1 MSARPFA
8 VVTGATTGIGRA
20 FAEQLARSG
29 HDLLIAARTRETL
42 EARAE
47 AIARETGVEVR
58 LVIVDLAAP
67 GAAEEVWTAIG
78 DRPVDVLVNN
88 AGFNVC
94 GPFAETDLAG
104 QIGMVRVHIEATLH
118 LTRRVLPGMIA
129 AGKGR
134 IINLASI
141 ASHTPTPGDAVYC
154 AAKAFILSFSDA
166 LAAETEGTGV
176 TVTALCPGATAT
188 EFARRAGLDKT
199 PLFTFGVMEAN
210 AVVRAGLRA
219 SERGSVA
226 VVPGFHNKLTV
237 ASAHILPRCVRNFLG
252 RALIRGARADR
263 GEWTSEPNG
272 D

>member
-20 FAEQLARSG
+20 FAEQLARAG
-29 HDLLIAARTRETL
+29 HDLLITARTRDAL

-47 AIARETGVEVR
+47 AITRETGVEVR
-58 LVIVDLAAP
+58 VVPVDLAEP
-67 GAAEEVWTAIG
+67 DAADAVWRAIG
-78 DRPVDVLVNN
+78 DRPVDILVNN
-88 AGFNVC
+88 AGYNVC
-94 GPFAETDLAG
+94 GPFAKADPAG
-104 QIGMVRVHIEATLH
+104 QIGMIRVHIEATLL

-134 IINLASI
+134 IVNLASI

-199 PLFTFGVMEAN
+199 PLFTFGVMDAN
-210 AVVRAGLRA
+210 TVVRAGLRA
-219 SERGSVA
+219 SERGRVA

-237 ASAHILPRCVRNFLG
+237 ASAHILPRCVRNFFG
-252 RALIRGARADR
+252 RALIRGAEANRA
-263 GEWTSEPNG
+263 
-272 D
+272 